1 MGLLYS
7 YFCWQNQRTRNI
19 NLMRTKNFIVP
30 HDFTDVANI
39 ALEHA
44 IATAKPLGAEIYLLH
59 VVAKEKDIKTA
70 EQKLTKIIEEN
81 NSSVK
86 LIPSVRLGNIF
97 EDIGDFAAEHHA
109 ELIFMGTHGTHGW
122 QHLTG
127 MNALKVITHSSV
139 PFIIVQEKTA
149 KETGYD
155 DIVVPLDLNKE
166 TKQKLA
172 IVANIAQYFKS
183 RVHVITPEESDE
195 FLRHQVKANIVF
207 AKKYFEERDIEV
219 TTTVVGGGNF
229 DKHVVKHAVD
239 NGADLIAI
247 MNLNKNNVFGNMFSN
262 HEEYIITNEAQIP
275 TLIMN
280 PIEGSFSFAADFN

>member
-1 MGLLYS
+1 
-7 YFCWQNQRTRNI
+7 
-19 NLMRTKNFIVP
+19 MRAKNFIVP
-30 HDFTDVANI
+30 HDFTEVADI

-44 IATAKPLGAEIYLLH
+44 IATAKLLEAEIYLLH
-59 VVAKEKDIKTA
+59 VVAREKEIKDADT
-70 EQKLTKIIEEN
+70 KLQAIANKYDG
-81 NSSVK
+81 SVK
-86 LIPSVRLGNIF
+86 IIPSVRLGTIF
-97 EDIGDFAAEHHA
+97 EDIGDFASEHRS
-109 ELIFMGTHGTHGW
+109 ELIFMGTHGAHGW

-172 IVANIAQYFKS
+172 IVANLAKYFSS
-183 RVHVITPEESDE
+183 RVHVITPEETDE
-195 FLRHQVKANIVF
+195 FLRHQVKGNIVF
-207 AKKYFEERDIEV
+207 AKKYFEERGIEV
-219 TTTVVGGGNF
+219 STTVVPSGNF
-229 DKHVVKHAVD
+229 GKRVVAHASEI
-239 NGADLIAI
+239 GADLIAI
-247 MNLNKNNVFGNMFSN
+247 MNLNKNSLFGTLTSN

-280 PIEGSFSFAADFN
+280 PIEGSFSFSADFNG

>member
-1 MGLLYS
+1 MS
-7 YFCWQNQRTRNI
+7 KKT
-19 NLMRTKNFIVP
+19 FIVP

-44 IATAKPLGAEIYLLH
+44 IATAKPLDAEVYVLH
-59 VVAKEKDIKTA
+59 VVTKEKDLQEAEDRLSQVVNNFKT
-70 EQKLTKIIEEN
+70 
-81 NSSVK
+81 SVK
-86 LIPSVRLGNIF
+86 LHPVVRLGSIF
-97 EDIGDFAAEHHA
+97 EDIGFFAAEKHA

-127 MNALKVITHSSV
+127 MNALKVITNSTV
-139 PFIIVQEKTA
+139 PFIIVQDKTA
-149 KETGYD
+149 KDTGYD
-155 DIVVPLDLNKE
+155 EIVVPLDLNKE

-172 IVANIAQYFKS
+172 IVANLARYFKS

-195 FLRHQVKANIVF
+195 FLRNQVKANIIF
-207 AKKYFEERDIEV
+207 AKKYFEERDINV
-219 TTTVVGGGNF
+219 TTKLVPSSGF
-229 DKHVVKHAVD
+229 DREVIKHAVAVD
-239 NGADLIAI
+239 ADLIAI
-247 MNLNKNNVFGNMFSN
+247 MNLNKNSLFGTLASN